1 MAKAIQRRR
10 GTTAQHSSFTGL
22 VGEIT
27 VDTDKDV
34 VVVHDGSTVGGF
46 PAAKASAVAAL
57 AGNQNLTGGFTA
69 TSGNDGTKSSGT
81 YTPDPLTGN
90 FKYITANG
98 AFTLAPPSAE
108 CTMIIEVLNGAS
120 AGAITT
126 SGFTKVN
133 GDTYATTNALKYAFH
148 ILKTKNYSRLTVEAL
163 Q

>member
-10 GTTAQHSSFTGL
+10 GTTAQHASFTGL
-22 VGEIT
+22 AGEIT
-27 VDTDKDV
+27 VDTDKKV
-34 VVVHDGSTVGGF
+34 AVIHDGSTAGGN
-46 PAAKASAVAAL
+46 PLLSKRGGEAL
-57 AGNQNLTGGFTA
+57 GGGFTA
-69 TSGNDGTKSSGT
+69 ISGNDGTKSSGT

-108 CTMIIEVLNGAS
+108 CTLIIEVLNGAS

-133 GDTYATTNALKYAFH
+133 GDTYATTNGLKYAFH
-148 ILKTKNYSRLTVEAL
+148 ILKTKNYSRLTIEAL